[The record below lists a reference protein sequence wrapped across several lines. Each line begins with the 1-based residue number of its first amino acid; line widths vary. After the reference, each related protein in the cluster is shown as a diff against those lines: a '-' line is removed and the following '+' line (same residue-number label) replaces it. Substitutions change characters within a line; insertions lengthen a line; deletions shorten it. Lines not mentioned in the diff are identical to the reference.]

1 MRPRSY
7 YSHLA
12 IFPAQVTDKH
22 ASQKYTQQSTGIYER
37 IRRLFAVDPDRSNG
51 IPVRQ
56 FRNPPPAGLDPL
68 AYDEAVTT
76 PAADIADNPYWKRD
90 VRRAYPTLSTVTQG
104 DAVGLLSIGSAAAP
118 SAKLLAGEEGSKQLV
133 SVKEQGQKGLAA
145 YFEAEKSA
153 VAGVLGAD
161 GLPPLPVAV
170 RSKSVKAEKYELGHT
185 SYGEKYVFFSCT
197 GIIPRTVFILIFQVV

>member
-1 MRPRSY
+1 M
-7 YSHLA
+7 
-12 IFPAQVTDKH
+12 
-22 ASQKYTQQSTGIYER
+22 
-37 IRRLFAVDPDRSNG
+37 
-51 IPVRQ
+51 
-56 FRNPPPAGLDPL
+56 
-68 AYDEAVTT
+68 TT

-185 SYGEKYVFFSCT
+185 SYGEKYVFVLHVENSSDCLYFCFPFSLGVGANLCHSY
-197 GIIPRTVFILIFQVV
+197 PCRSFV

>member
-1 MRPRSY
+1 MSMIVKLTH
-7 YSHLA
+7 SLNT
-12 IFPAQVTDKH
+12 I
-22 ASQKYTQQSTGIYER
+22 QKYTQQSTGLYER

-51 IPVRQ
+51 IPVRH

-76 PAADIADNPYWKRD
+76 PAADIADNPYWRRD

-104 DAVGLLSIGSAAAP
+104 DAVGLLSIGSAAEP
-118 SAKLLAGEEGSKQLV
+118 SPKLLAGEEGSKQLV
-133 SVKEQGQKGLAA
+133 AVKEQGQKGLAA
-145 YFEAEKSA
+145 YFESEKSA
-153 VAGVLGAD
+153 AAVLGPD

-185 SYGEKYVFFSCT
+185 SYGEEYVLPRKLLLPLRLLFF
-197 GIIPRTVFILIFQVV
+197 